1 MTENVHVV
9 GERLIA
15 YLYDEADT
23 GERALVDAHLRV
35 CTACA
40 EELAGLGATRTH
52 LAEWAP
58 PDVALGFQISTPITA
73 DEVSAPATVLRPARW
88 WQRPT
93 PAWAQVAAAALIFAA
108 GLSIGQSRTPDTEGA
123 APPSRQVATASPQAV
138 SPQAVS
144 PQSAAQVTPPAPA
157 GVASAQMADLAR
169 EVAQLRQQV
178 AALAST
184 PPVSNARAQTAS
196 ASEADVLARVR
207 ELIADSEAGLRTD
220 MTLRDTQLARDVE
233 LQRRSDLAMF
243 NSDLD
248 RVTNQTGVALRQNE
262 QTIQGLR
269 EGLAKAVSG
278 QSLAPGR

>member
-15 YLYDEADT
+15 YLYDETNAR
-23 GERALVDAHLRV
+23 ERALVDAHLRV

-52 LAEWAP
+52 LAEWVP
-58 PDVALGFQISTPITA
+58 PEVALGFQISRPITA
-73 DEVSAPATVLRPARW
+73 DEVPATATVLRPARW

-93 PAWAQVAAAALIFAA
+93 PAWAQVAAAFLIFAA
-108 GLSIGQSRTPDTEGA
+108 GLSIGQSRTPDTDGA
-123 APPSRQVATASPQAV
+123 APPSRQVVTTSPQAV

-144 PQSAAQVTPPAPA
+144 PPAVSPQSATQAAAPA
-157 GVASAQMADLAR
+157 DVASVADLAR
-169 EVAQLRQQV
+169 DVAQLRQQV
-178 AALAST
+178 AALSST
-184 PPVSNARAQTAS
+184 PSVSSAPGRTAS
-196 ASEADVLARVR
+196 ASEADVMARVR

-243 NSDLD
+243 NSNLD
-248 RVTNQTGVALRQNE
+248 RVTSQTGLALRQNE
-262 QTIQGLR
+262 QMIP
-269 EGLAKAVSG
+269 GLAKPDSQPG
-278 QSLAPGR
+278 APGR

>member
-1 MTENVHVV
+1 MTENVHIV

-35 CTACA
+35 CAACA

-58 PDVALGFQISTPITA
+58 PDVALGFQISTPLTA
-73 DEVSAPATVLRPARW
+73 GEVPATATVLRPARW

-93 PAWAQVAAAALIFAA
+93 PAWAQIAAAVLIFAA
-108 GLSIGQSRTPDTEGA
+108 GLSLGQWRTPDAGSA
-123 APPSRQVATASPQAV
+123 APPQQVVTTSPQAL
-138 SPQAVS
+138 S
-144 PQSAAQVTPPAPA
+144 PQSAAQTPAPA
-157 GVASAQMADLAR
+157 DVASVQVADLAR

-178 AALAST
+178 ATLAST
-184 PPVSNARAQTAS
+184 PSVSSARTAS

-220 MTLRDTQLARDVE
+220 MTLRDTQLAREVE

-243 NSDLD
+243 NNNLD
-248 RVTNQTGVALRQNE
+248 RVTSQTGLALRQNE

>member
-15 YLYDEADT
+15 YLYDEADA
-23 GERALVDAHLRV
+23 GERALIDAHLRV
-35 CTACA
+35 CAVCA

-73 DEVSAPATVLRPARW
+73 DEVPATATVLRPARW
-88 WQRPT
+88 WQQPT
-93 PAWAQVAAAALIFAA
+93 PAWAQIAAASLIFAA
-108 GLSIGQSRTPDTEGA
+108 GLSLGQWRTPDTGTV
-123 APPSRQVATASPQAV
+123 APPSQVVTT
-138 SPQAVS
+138 S
-144 PQSAAQVTPPAPA
+144 PQSAAQAVTTSAPA
-157 GVASAQMADLAR
+157 GVASVQMADLAR

-184 PPVSNARAQTAS
+184 PSVSTARTAS

-220 MTLRDTQLARDVE
+220 MTLRDTQLAREVE

-243 NSDLD
+243 NTNLD
-248 RVTNQTGVALRQNE
+248 RVTSQTGVALRQNE
-262 QTIQGLR
+262 QMIQGLR
-269 EGLAKAVSG
+269 EGLAKTVSG